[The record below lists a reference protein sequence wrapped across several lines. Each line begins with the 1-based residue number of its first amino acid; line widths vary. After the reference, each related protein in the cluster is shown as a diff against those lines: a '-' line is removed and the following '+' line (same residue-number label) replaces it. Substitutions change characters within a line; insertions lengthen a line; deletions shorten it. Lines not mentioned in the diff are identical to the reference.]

1 MLVVLAGLL
10 VACGAPLPESGAPL
24 PEAGPPPTS
33 APTWMPLP
41 TEVAFAA
48 PTLTP
53 TFLPSPTPPPSATF
67 TETPEPGNI
76 ASSPTSAVSATP
88 TDEGDLPAALSAAV
102 AFTSNLR
109 AGPGLAYDV
118 LALVE
123 AGVTVEILAR
133 DAASTWLLVRTP
145 TGFEGWVARMQFPPT
160 LEIAAVPEAE
170 NTPTPPPTVTPTL
183 EDAVT
188 PTSESGG
195 AALFELPV
203 TGEVQCQ
210 ALVVPFASPFPV
222 GEVSQVYMPYDDVSP
237 ATVTEPTPAFQL
249 DRDAV
254 PFVISLY
261 VDGPAKARGC
271 LEDGS
276 ACTSVTLILCAAAT
290 TGATPGNF
298 DYGQPLI
305 LHLGTQHFDQFTR
318 QASAEI
324 PTSIRIIEAPTQAP

>member
-1 MLVVLAGLL
+1 MLVVLVGLL
-10 VACGAPLPESGAPL
+10 VACSAPLPESGAPL
-24 PEAGPPPTS
+24 PEASSPPTT
-33 APTWMPLP
+33 APTSTPLP
-41 TEVAFAA
+41 TEVASAT

-67 TETPEPGNI
+67 TGTPEPG
-76 ASSPTSAVSATP
+76 SVTPSPTPAVSATP
-88 TDEGDLPAALSAAV
+88 TGEGDLPAALSAAV

-123 AGVTVEILAR
+123 AGITVEILAR
-133 DAASTWLLVRTP
+133 NAASTWLLVRTP
-145 TGFEGWVARMQFPPT
+145 TGFEGWIARTQFPRT

-170 NTPTPPPTVTPTL
+170 STPPPPTATPTL
-183 EDAVT
+183 EGAVT
-188 PTSESGG
+188 PTPEPGG

-203 TGEVQCQ
+203 TGEVRCQ
-210 ALVVPFASPFPV
+210 ALAVPFASPFPV
-222 GEVSQVYMPYDDVSP
+222 DEVGQVYVPYNDVSP
-237 ATVTEPTPAFQL
+237 ATITEPIQAFQL

-276 ACTSVTLILCAAAT
+276 ACTSVTLVLCAAAT
-290 TGATPGNF
+290 TGATPGDF

-305 LHLGTQHFDQFTR
+305 LHLGIQHFDQFTR

-324 PTSIRIIEAPTQAP
+324 PTSIRIVEAPTQAP